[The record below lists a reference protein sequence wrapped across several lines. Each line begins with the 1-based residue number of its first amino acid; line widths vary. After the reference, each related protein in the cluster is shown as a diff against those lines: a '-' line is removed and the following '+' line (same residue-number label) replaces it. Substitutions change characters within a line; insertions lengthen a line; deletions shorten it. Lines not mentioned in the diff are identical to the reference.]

1 MTRRFFA
8 LVASALMVLGL
19 SLPAAAGPLAYTP
32 VPLDT
37 VQGVIAS
44 YNQALNANV
53 PTMAVYQTVTGAA
66 GAATLNS
73 VKGAITT
80 EALST
85 AASGTYTET
94 LTNSSI
100 AANSI
105 VLVTVANGTST
116 TGQAA
121 VATVTPAA
129 GSAVIKVQNVS
140 TGAALNGTLVIS
152 FLVIN

>member
-1 MTRRFFA
+1 MTLRRFFGGLAAA
-8 LVASALMVLGL
+8 LVCSSAAL
-19 SLPAAAGPLAYTP
+19 AGPLAYTP
-32 VPLDT
+32 ATLDT
-37 VQGVIAS
+37 VQGIIAS
-44 YNQALNANV
+44 YNQAVNANV
-53 PTMAVYQTVTGAA
+53 PTMAVYQTVTGSA
-66 GAATLNS
+66 GAATLNG

-80 EALST
+80 ESLST